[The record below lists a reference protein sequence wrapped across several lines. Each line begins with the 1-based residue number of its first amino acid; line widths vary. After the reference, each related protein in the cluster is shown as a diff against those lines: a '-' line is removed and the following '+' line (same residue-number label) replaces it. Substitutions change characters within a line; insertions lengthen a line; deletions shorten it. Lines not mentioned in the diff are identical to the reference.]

1 MTTLDYVKQT
11 LKERRDLFRKL
22 ANEEKYLFKKR

>member
-22 ANEEKYLFKKR
+22 ANEGKYLFKKK

>member
-11 LKERRDLFRKL
+11 LKERRDLFRKF